1 MKETSKEYIKPQE
14 VKKLNI
20 IKQLRKY
27 KDIEKIISIIKD
39 FNKKQESDYFLT
51 QNNIKIGKITANSR
65 KTKEIKPFSYV
76 GQSYMLNAQKRKL
89 MNYQNTIIKYRHYN
103 NSNSSSNKL
112 DRNKNKDYLQINKNQ
127 VIDNKSLKNYY
138 NEIRQRISE
147 EKSKNEDRNKL
158 LIEVPN
164 EIRKSLLEQENIFKK
179 IMKEKRIKKLMQEKI
194 KRKCN
199 KESINELL
207 INKSQ
212 GFNKKYQE
220 ISIIDKNET
229 NDYKYRG
236 NLWNITLRNYPV
248 NGKYEKIGY
257 LNVGNKYQPMYT
269 MFNLNKKIEYFNNPG
284 YKQNKSERVNKRNLK
299 LYSLLNPNN
308 YSLKIKNNL
317 KVLNSIKNLEV
328 SGKNLLD
335 IEDKRESE
343 IKGKKIIYNKQDL
356 DSLLLKSKE
365 RNKSEKELNEKEI
378 RLTLDDIYEEKT
390 FAKNFKKSDFLL
402 NSNLTARY
410 SNKIFI

>member
-199 KESINELL
+199 KESINDLL

-236 NLWNITLRNYPV
+236 NLWNITLRNYAQ
-248 NGKYEKIGY
+248 NGKYEKLGY
-257 LNVGNKYQPMYT
+257 LNIGNNYEPRYT
-269 MFNLNKKIEYFNNPG
+269 FFNMNHNLEYFNKPSP
-284 YKQNKSERVNKRNLK
+284 YKTECAKNNKHSKDICLRIDDNL
-299 LYSLLNPNN
+299 YN
-308 YSLKIKNNL
+308 LKIKQNLNFLNNMQ
-317 KVLNSIKNLEV
+317 NLEIN
-328 SGKNLLD
+328 GKNLLD
-335 IEDKRESE
+335 FEEAREKK
-343 IKGKKIIYNKQDL
+343 IKGNKIMHKNEYLEYLFNKKINKGKGPDAL
-356 DSLLLKSKE
+356 
-365 RNKSEKELNEKEI
+365 
-378 RLTLDDIYEEKT
+378 YEEKT
-390 FAKNFKKSDFLL
+390 YAKNYNQLDFMKNINL
-402 NSNLTARY
+402 NS
-410 SNKIFI
+410 KCK